1 MHFNFYFRDCPVCR
15 EGDTDIRNLYAEKS
29 IVFLSIPCEYKQYG
43 CKEEIQFSEKEVVSS
58 NFYVHFILF
67 ILFFKHMYVTYLNT
81 SRNLYRNLIF
91 FSMKIIAN
99 LGLLTALIL
108 NVMTSLQPMMSL
120 LM

>member
-1 MHFNFYFRDCPVCR
+1 MHINFYFRDCPVCR

-67 ILFFKHMYVTYLNT
+67 ILFFKYMYV
-81 SRNLYRNLIF
+81 SI
-91 FSMKIIAN
+91 
-99 LGLLTALIL
+99 
-108 NVMTSLQPMMSL
+108 
-120 LM
+120 